1 MNKKVYFKDSLDSE
15 DYISIQ
21 RSSAPSTRTL
31 PSYHVESFKDNKHWG
46 DSKVSDEQ
54 TLFDFTNAFKS
65 TGTLFYGNRNVNYI
79 TREVEESLELG
90 ESNLEVLTLPSKMH
104 FSGQI
109 ILKIYIVNISY
120 LFAEKHGVEYAL
132 NTEVFILEEPS
143 FAFTQELESIG
154 AKVSV
159 YTTF

>member
-54 TLFDFTNAFKS
+54 TLFNFTNAFKS

-79 TREVEESLELG
+79 TRKVEESLELG
-90 ESNLEVLTLPSKMH
+90 KSNLEVLTLPSKMH
-104 FSGQI
+104 SRADNFEDLYCEH
-109 ILKIYIVNISY
+109 ILS
-120 LFAEKHGVEYAL
+120 LAEKHGVEYAL
-132 NTEVFILEEPS
+132 NTEVFILKNH
-143 FAFTQELESIG
+143 LWRLL
-154 AKVSV
+154 KN
-159 YTTF
+159 